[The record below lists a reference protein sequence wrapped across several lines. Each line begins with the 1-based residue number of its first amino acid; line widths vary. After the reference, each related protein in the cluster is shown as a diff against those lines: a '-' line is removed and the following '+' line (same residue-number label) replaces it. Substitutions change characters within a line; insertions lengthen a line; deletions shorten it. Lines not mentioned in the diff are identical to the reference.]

1 MVGDENEVRR
11 IVETLSDLEWKL
23 LTVQLGRYALFKSRR
38 FYWRTGNSG
47 ELPYGEVTE
56 SIVSKAFCL
65 WLSGR
70 RRWNRSE
77 YADLETFL
85 KGVIDSL
92 LSHSSNSS
100 DNRRLDST
108 EMPFHISHATPES
121 ELLEKERLNEADHTL
136 AEIVRRSH
144 DDPVL
149 LEIIDAI
156 RSGAVT
162 RRQIVSATGRTAED
176 INNGLKRL
184 RRLGAQVARNKGKYE
199 EQQARQ

>member
-11 IVETLSDLEWKL
+11 IVESLSDLEWKS
-23 LTVQLGRYALFKSRR
+23 LTLQLGRYALFKSRR

-70 RRWNRSE
+70 RRWNRAE
-77 YADLETFL
+77 YADLESFL

-100 DNRRLDST
+100 DNRRVDST
-108 EMPFHISHATPES
+108 GMPAHVSHATPES
-121 ELLEKERLNEADHTL
+121 ELLEKERLNEADHTM
-136 AEIVRRSH
+136 AEIIRRSQ
-144 DDPVL
+144 DDAIV
-149 LEIIDAI
+149 LEIIEAI

-162 RRQIVSATGRTAED
+162 RREIVSATRRTAEAVD
-176 INNGLKRL
+176 NGLKRL
-184 RRLGAQVARNKGKYE
+184 RRLGTQVARNRWKYE
-199 EQQARQ
+199 EQRAR

>member
-1 MVGDENEVRR
+1 MVEDQDEVRR
-11 IVETLSDLEWKL
+11 IIDSLSDLEWKL

-47 ELPYGEVTE
+47 ELPYGEMTE

-77 YADLETFL
+77 YPDLESFL

-108 EMPFHISHATPES
+108 TEMPLHGSQATPES

-136 AEIVRRSH
+136 AEIIRRSNN
-144 DDPVL
+144 DPIL

-162 RRQIVSATGRTAED
+162 RREIVNATRRTAED

-184 RRLGAQVARNKGKYE
+184 RRLGAQVARDKGKYE
-199 EQQARQ
+199 EQQAR

>member
-1 MVGDENEVRR
+1 MVGDNEVRR
-11 IVETLSDLEWKL
+11 IVESLSDLEWKL

-77 YADLETFL
+77 YADLESFL

-92 LSHSSNSS
+92 LSHPRTARTTGASI
-100 DNRRLDST
+100 R
-108 EMPFHISHATPES
+108 P
-121 ELLEKERLNEADHTL
+121 K
-136 AEIVRRSH
+136 RRSIFH
-144 DDPVL
+144 L
-149 LEIIDAI
+149 
-156 RSGAVT
+156 
-162 RRQIVSATGRTAED
+162 RRQRANYWKRSVST
-176 INNGLKRL
+176 RL
-184 RRLGAQVARNKGKYE
+184 TIL
-199 EQQARQ
+199 

>member
-1 MVGDENEVRR
+1 MVGDNEVRR
-11 IVETLSDLEWKL
+11 IVESLSDLDWKL

-77 YADLETFL
+77 YPDLESFL

-92 LSHSSNSS
+92 LSHSSNSLE
-100 DNRRLDST
+100 NRRLDST
-108 EMPFHISHATPES
+108 EMQLHISQATPES
-121 ELLEKERLNEADHTL
+121 ELLEKERVNEADHTL
-136 AEIVRRSH
+136 AEIIRRSH

-149 LEIIDAI
+149 LEIINAI

>member
-1 MVGDENEVRR
+1 VGDSEVRR
-11 IVETLSDLEWKL
+11 IVESLSDLEWKL

-77 YADLETFL
+77 YADLESFL

-100 DNRRLDST
+100 DNRRVDST
-108 EMPFHISHATPES
+108 DMPLHVSHATPES
-121 ELLEKERLNEADHTL
+121 QLLEKERLNEADHTL
-136 AEIVRRSH
+136 AEIIRRSH
-144 DDPVL
+144 DDPLL

-162 RRQIVSATGRTAED
+162 RRQIVNATGRTAED

-184 RRLGAQVARNKGKYE
+184 RRLGTQAARNKGKYE
-199 EQQARQ
+199 EQQAR

>member
-1 MVGDENEVRR
+1 MVGDNEVRR
-11 IVETLSDLEWKL
+11 IVESLSELEWKL

-38 FYWRTGNSG
+38 FYWRTGKSG

-77 YADLETFL
+77 YADLESFL

-92 LSHSSNSS
+92 LSHSSRSS

-108 EMPFHISHATPES
+108 ETPLHISLATPES

-136 AEIVRRSH
+136 AEIIRRCH

-162 RRQIVSATGRTAED
+162 
-176 INNGLKRL
+176 
-184 RRLGAQVARNKGKYE
+184 
-199 EQQARQ
+199 